1 MVLQL
6 PFLTTN
12 EKLEFMLVSPT
23 KQIIEKVANN
33 IIEKRIQKYNGDID
47 EEIFKM
53 LIDEIN
59 KLIHA
64 RSCGVPKKLPKPKK
78 TQPINIPSR

>member
-1 MVLQL
+1 
-6 PFLTTN
+6 
-12 EKLEFMLVSPT
+12 
-23 KQIIEKVANN
+23 
-33 IIEKRIQKYNGDID
+33 
-47 EEIFKM
+47 M